1 MRIIPLLPH
10 AGSLQH
16 GERLFWAFHIYV
28 GEGLGLL
35 KPLARELPKGLHMV
49 ICGGFSNI
57 IFVVYY
63 LMTLMVA
70 RVSFFNSIK

>member
-1 MRIIPLLPH
+1 MLILLFLVVTKKTILPAWMAALMLGILFLLEPLV
-10 AGSLQH
+10 
-16 GERLFWAFHIYV
+16 R
-28 GEGLGLL
+28 
-35 KPLARELPKGLHMV
+35 KLPKGLHMV

-63 LMTLMVA
+63 LMTRMVA